1 MLVPVEKMG
10 VEEHPI
16 MEICMHKVE
25 QAHTLMA
32 LEEMEVPVEV
42 GEKEEATHI
51 ILVELREGVEV
62 MEEMER
68 T

>member
-1 MLVPVEKMG
+1 MLVLVEKMG
-10 VEEHPI
+10 VEEHPT

-25 QAHTLMA
+25 QVHDLMA
-32 LEEMEVPVEV
+32 LEEMEVPVE
-42 GEKEEATHI
+42 EKEEATHL

>member
-1 MLVPVEKMG
+1 MG

-25 QAHTLMA
+25 QVHTLMA

-42 GEKEEATHI
+42 GEKEKATHL

-62 MEEMER
+62 MEETER

>member
-1 MLVPVEKMG
+1 MLVLLEKMG

-25 QAHTLMA
+25 QVHDLMA

-42 GEKEEATHI
+42 GEKEKATHL
-51 ILVELREGVEV
+51 ILVDLQEGVEV
-62 MEEMER
+62 MEETER

>member
-1 MLVPVEKMG
+1 MG

-25 QAHTLMA
+25 QVHTLMA
-32 LEEMEVPVEV
+32 LEEMEVPVEVGV

-62 MEEMER
+62 MEETER

>member
-1 MLVPVEKMG
+1 MLVLLEKMG

-25 QAHTLMA
+25 QVHDLMA

-51 ILVELREGVEV
+51 ILVQLREGVEV
-62 MEEMER
+62 MEETER

>member
-1 MLVPVEKMG
+1 MLVLVEKMG
-10 VEEHPI
+10 AEEHPI

-25 QAHTLMA
+25 QVHAPMA

-42 GEKEEATHI
+42 VEKEEATHI
-51 ILVELREGVEV
+51 IPVELREGVEV
-62 MEEMER
+62 MEETER

>member
-1 MLVPVEKMG
+1 MLVLV
-10 VEEHPI
+10 
-16 MEICMHKVE
+16 
-25 QAHTLMA
+25 
-32 LEEMEVPVEV
+32 EEMEVPVEV

>member
-1 MLVPVEKMG
+1 
-10 VEEHPI
+10 

-25 QAHTLMA
+25 QVHDLMA

-42 GEKEEATHI
+42 GEKEKATHL
-51 ILVELREGVEV
+51 ILVELQEGVEV
-62 MEEMER
+62 MEETER

>member
-1 MLVPVEKMG
+1 MLVLVEKMG
-10 VEEHPI
+10 VEEHPT

-25 QAHTLMA
+25 QAHALMA

-42 GEKEEATHI
+42 GEKEEATHL
-51 ILVELREGVEV
+51 ILVELQEGVEV
-62 MEEMER
+62 MEETER